1 MSAEWLVV
9 GRLGR
14 AVGLKGG
21 LKLNL
26 QSNCLECLT
35 LGASVQVSSPLKP
48 VQTYTIHAYES
59 RTSLLF
65 LEGISTR
72 EQAQGLVGSTLKMSA
87 EETLRLC
94 KLQEGEFL
102 AFQLVG
108 LEVVEE
114 GEVLGVVLGVQSF
127 AGVDYLQVQALAK
140 TFLIPYIPRY
150 IIHVDLINKRIETKD
165 ALGLLE
171 ES

>member
-1 MSAEWLVV
+1 M
-9 GRLGR
+9 
-14 AVGLKGG
+14 GLKGG

-48 VQTYTIHAYES
+48 AQTYTIHAYEHK
-59 RTSLLF
+59 TSLLF

-94 KLQEGEFL
+94 NLQEGEFL

-108 LEVVEE
+108 LEVIEE
-114 GEVLGVVLGVQSF
+114 GEVLGVVLGVESL
-127 AGVDYLQVQALAK
+127 AGVDYLQVQARAK
-140 TFLIPYIPRY
+140 KFLIPYIPRY
-150 IIHVDLINKRIETKD
+150 IIRTDLESKRIDTRD

>member
-1 MSAEWLVV
+1 MCSNLLVV
-9 GRLGR
+9 GLLGR

-48 VQTYTIHAYES
+48 SQTYQIHAYEPK
-59 RTSLLF
+59 TSLLF
-65 LEGISTR
+65 LEGVSTR
-72 EQAQGLVGSTLKMSA
+72 EQAQELTGSTLKMSE

-114 GEVLGVVLGVQSF
+114 GDVLGVVLGVESL
-127 AGVDYLQVQALAK
+127 AGVDYLQVQAPTK
-140 TFLIPYIPRY
+140 KFLIPYIPRY
-150 IIHVDLINKRIETKD
+150 IVGTDLKARRIHTKD